1 MPQPYDGRSLKQQV
15 EWFGWGSLS
24 EEDQLKLIESG
35 HFTESG
41 ERTDEPWRQPPQHR
55 PQQSA

>member
-1 MPQPYDGRSLKQQV
+1 MPHPYDGRSLKQQV
-15 EWFGWGSLS
+15 EGFGCSSLS

-35 HFTESG
+35 HYSSSG
-41 ERTDEPWRQPPQHR
+41 IRTDKPWRQPPQHR